1 MVTIFVEAIIPLSK
15 KLSIVF
21 EGGLQRFTQL
31 TIAWLVS
38 DIMVSMAQI
47 LKSKNLATKF
57 QIMVEIAAHQPNIQ
71 QKDIAPRLGITS
83 QAVSEYV
90 KELIKDGWL
99 SSEGR
104 SRYKVTKEGV
114 DWILQMSRQL
124 HSYAWFV
131 SKAVADI
138 STTTA
143 IADSDLSVGQPA
155 SLYMKDGLLFAS
167 KIISDKGAKGI
178 AITEAKKGQDV
189 GIRNVEGVIKLESAK
204 VTIGKVPNVQG
215 GGSKSTDLARLEKEI
230 KEARLVGAM
239 GMEALVAL
247 MQIGVKPDYVHG
259 VRESAI
265 EAAYC
270 GLPFLVICSED
281 KVSILV
287 QRLEEENLDYEI
299 VDLKKR

>member
-1 MVTIFVEAIIPLSK
+1 MVN
-15 KLSIVF
+15 
-21 EGGLQRFTQL
+21 
-31 TIAWLVS
+31 
-38 DIMVSMAQI
+38 MAQI

-83 QAVSEYV
+83 QAVSEYIR
-90 KELIKDGWL
+90 ELIKDGWL

-104 SRYKVTKEGV
+104 SRYRVTKEGV

-131 SKAVADI
+131 SKVVADI

-143 IADSDLSVGQPA
+143 IAASNLSVGQPA

-167 KIISDKGAKGI
+167 DVISGKGAKGI
-178 AITEAKKGQDV
+178 TVTEAKKGQDV
-189 GIRNVEGVIKLESAK
+189 GIRNVEGVIKLEPAK
-204 VTIGKVPNVQG
+204 VMIGKVPNVQD
-215 GGSKSTDLARLEKEI
+215 GGSRSTDLARLKREV

-239 GMEALVAL
+239 GTEALVAL
-247 MQIGVKPDYVHG
+247 VQIGAKPDYVHG
-259 VRESAI
+259 VREAAI

-270 GLPFLVICSED
+270 GLSFLVICSED

-299 VDLKKR
+299 IDLRQNFPRASTS

>member
-1 MVTIFVEAIIPLSK
+1 MVN
-15 KLSIVF
+15 
-21 EGGLQRFTQL
+21 
-31 TIAWLVS
+31 
-38 DIMVSMAQI
+38 MAQI

-114 DWILQMSRQL
+114 NWILQMSRQL

-143 IADSDLSVGQPA
+143 IAGSDLSVGQPA

-167 KIISDKGAKGI
+167 DVISDKGAKGI
-178 AITEAKKGQDV
+178 AATAAEKGQDV
-189 GIRNVEGVIKLESAK
+189 GIRNIEGVIKLEPAK
-204 VTIGKVPNVQG
+204 VTVGKVPNVQD
-215 GGSKSTDLARLEKEI
+215 GGSRSTDLARLKKEI

-239 GMEALVAL
+239 GTEALVAL
-247 MQIGVKPDYVHG
+247 RQIDVKPGYVQG
-259 VRESAI
+259 VREAAI

-270 GLPFLVICSED
+270 GLPFLVVCSED

-287 QRLEEENLDYEI
+287 QRLEEENLGYQVI
-299 VDLKKR
+299 DLSQNFPKASTSRRRSP

>member
-1 MVTIFVEAIIPLSK
+1 MASGII
-15 KLSIVF
+15 
-21 EGGLQRFTQL
+21 
-31 TIAWLVS
+31 
-38 DIMVSMAQI
+38 DDMAQI

-57 QIMVEIAAHQPNIQ
+57 QIMVEIAAHQPTIQ

-104 SRYKVTKEGV
+104 SRYKVTREGV

-167 KIISDKGAKGI
+167 DVSSDTGAKGI
-178 AITEAKKGQDV
+178 AVTEAKKGQDV

-204 VTIGKVPNVQG
+204 VMIGKVPNVQD
-215 GGSKSTDLARLEKEI
+215 GGSRNTDLARLEREV

-239 GMEALVAL
+239 GTEALVAL
-247 MQIGVKPDYVHG
+247 TQIGVKPDYVHG
-259 VRESAI
+259 IREAAI
-265 EAAYC
+265 EASYC
-270 GLPFLVICSED
+270 GLSFLVVCSED

-287 QRLEEENLDYEI
+287 QRLEEENLGYQI
-299 VDLKKR
+299 IDLRQNFPRASTS

>member
-1 MVTIFVEAIIPLSK
+1 MVN
-15 KLSIVF
+15 
-21 EGGLQRFTQL
+21 
-31 TIAWLVS
+31 
-38 DIMVSMAQI
+38 MAQI

-104 SRYKVTKEGV
+104 SQYKVTKEGV

-124 HSYAWFV
+124 HSYAWVV
-131 SKAVADI
+131 SKVVADI

-155 SLYMKDGLLFAS
+155 SLYMKDGLLLAS
-167 KIISDKGAKGI
+167 DVMRDKGAKGI
-178 AITEAKKGQDV
+178 TTTEAKKGQDV
-189 GIRNVEGVIKLESAK
+189 GIRNVEGVIKLEPAEVK
-204 VTIGKVPNVQG
+204 IGKVPNVQD
-215 GGSKSTDLARLEKEI
+215 GGSRGTDFVRLKKEV

-239 GMEALVAL
+239 DTEALVAL
-247 MQIGVKPDYVHG
+247 MQTGVKPDYVHG
-259 VRESAI
+259 VREAAI

-270 GLPFLVICSED
+270 GLSSLVVCSED
-281 KVSILV
+281 KVSLLV
-287 QRLEEENLDYEI
+287 QRLEEENLHYKI
-299 VDLKKR
+299 VDLRKR

>member
-1 MVTIFVEAIIPLSK
+1 MVN
-15 KLSIVF
+15 
-21 EGGLQRFTQL
+21 
-31 TIAWLVS
+31 
-38 DIMVSMAQI
+38 MAQI

-90 KELIKDGWL
+90 KELRKDGWL

-143 IADSDLSVGQPA
+143 IADSDLSIGQPA

-167 KIISDKGAKGI
+167 DVISGKGAKGI
-178 AITEAKKGQDV
+178 AVTEAKKGQDV
-189 GIRNVEGVIKLESAK
+189 GIRNVEGVITLEPAK
-204 VTIGKVPNVQG
+204 VMIGKVPNVQD
-215 GGSKSTDLARLEKEI
+215 GGSRSTDLARLEREV

-239 GMEALVAL
+239 GTEALVAL
-247 MQIGVKPDYVHG
+247 TQIGIKPDYVHG
-259 VRESAI
+259 VREAAI
-265 EAAYC
+265 EASYC
-270 GLPFLVICSED
+270 GLSFLVVCSGD

-287 QRLEEENLDYEI
+287 QRLEEENLGYQI
-299 VDLKKR
+299 IDLRQNFPRASTS

>member
-1 MVTIFVEAIIPLSK
+1 
-15 KLSIVF
+15 
-21 EGGLQRFTQL
+21 
-31 TIAWLVS
+31 
-38 DIMVSMAQI
+38 MAQI

-57 QIMVEIAAHQPNIQ
+57 QIMVEIAAHQPTIQ

-124 HSYAWFV
+124 HSYAWSV
-131 SKAVADI
+131 SKVVADI

-167 KIISDKGAKGI
+167 DVISDKGAKGT
-178 AITEAKKGQDV
+178 AVTAAKKGQDV

-204 VTIGKVPNVQG
+204 VMLGKVPNVQD
-215 GGSKSTDLARLEKEI
+215 GGSRNTDLARLEREV

-239 GMEALVAL
+239 GTEALVAL
-247 MQIGVKPDYVHG
+247 TQIGVKPDYVHG
-259 VRESAI
+259 IREAAI

-270 GLPFLVICSED
+270 GLSFLVVCSED
-281 KVSILV
+281 KVSLLV
-287 QRLEEENLDYEI
+287 QRLEEENLGYQI
-299 VDLKKR
+299 VDLRQNFPRASTR

>member
-1 MVTIFVEAIIPLSK
+1 MIN
-15 KLSIVF
+15 
-21 EGGLQRFTQL
+21 
-31 TIAWLVS
+31 
-38 DIMVSMAQI
+38 MAQI

-83 QAVSEYV
+83 QAVSEYIR
-90 KELIKDGWL
+90 EMMRDGWL
-99 SSEGR
+99 SSQGR

-124 HSYAWFV
+124 HSYAWLV
-131 SKAVADI
+131 SKVVADI

-143 IADSDLSVGQPA
+143 IADSDLSIGQPA
-155 SLYMKDGLLFAS
+155 SLHMKDGLLFAS
-167 KIISDKGAKGI
+167 NAISAKGAKGTTV
-178 AITEAKKGQDV
+178 TEAKKGQDV
-189 GIRNVEGVIKLESAK
+189 GIRNIEGVIKLEPAK
-204 VTIGKVPNVQG
+204 VIIGKVPNVQD
-215 GGSKSTDLARLEKEI
+215 GGSRSTDLARLKREVK
-230 KEARLVGAM
+230 KTRLVGAM

-247 MQIGVKPDYVHG
+247 MQIDVKPDYVHG
-259 VRESAI
+259 VREAAI

-270 GLPFLVICSED
+270 GLPFLVVCSED

-299 VDLKKR
+299 VDLRKR

>member
-1 MVTIFVEAIIPLSK
+1 L
-15 KLSIVF
+15 
-21 EGGLQRFTQL
+21 
-31 TIAWLVS
+31 AWLAS
-38 DIMVSMAQI
+38 DIMVNMAQI

-83 QAVSEYV
+83 QAVSEYIR
-90 KELIKDGWL
+90 ELIKDGWL
-99 SSEGR
+99 SSQGR

-143 IADSDLSVGQPA
+143 IADSDLSAGQPA

-167 KIISDKGAKGI
+167 NTIRGKGAKGI
-178 AITEAKKGQDV
+178 TVTEAKKGQDV
-189 GIRNVEGVIKLESAK
+189 GIRNIQGVIKLEPAK
-204 VTIGKVPNVQG
+204 VTIGKVSNVQD
-215 GGSKSTDLARLEKEI
+215 GGSRCTNLARLEKEV
-230 KEARLVGAM
+230 KKARLVGAL
-239 GMEALVAL
+239 GTEALVVL

-259 VRESAI
+259 VREAAV

-270 GLPFLVICSED
+270 GLSSLVVCSED
-281 KVSILV
+281 KIPLLV
-287 QRLEEENLDYEI
+287 QRLEEENLHYEI
-299 VDLKKR
+299 ADLRRR

>member
-1 MVTIFVEAIIPLSK
+1 MVN
-15 KLSIVF
+15 
-21 EGGLQRFTQL
+21 
-31 TIAWLVS
+31 
-38 DIMVSMAQI
+38 MAQI

-83 QAVSEYV
+83 QAVSEYIR
-90 KELIKDGWL
+90 ELIKDGWL

-104 SRYKVTKEGV
+104 SQYKVTKDGV

-143 IADSDLSVGQPA
+143 IADSDLAAGQPA

-167 KIISDKGAKGI
+167 RVIRGKGAKGI
-178 AITEAKKGQDV
+178 TVTTAKKGQDI
-189 GIRNVEGVIKLESAK
+189 GIGNIAGVIKLEPAK
-204 VTIGKVPNVQG
+204 VMVGKVPDVRD
-215 GGSKSTDLARLEKEI
+215 GGSKSTNLARLEKEV
-230 KEARLVGAM
+230 KKARLVGVL
-239 GMEALVAL
+239 GTEALVAL
-247 MQIGVKPDYVHG
+247 RQIGIKPDYVHG
-259 VRESAI
+259 VREAAI

-270 GLPFLVICSED
+270 GLPFLVVCSED
-281 KVSILV
+281 KVPILV
-287 QRLEEENLDYEI
+287 PRLEEENLDYEI
-299 VDLKKR
+299 VDLRKG

>member
-1 MVTIFVEAIIPLSK
+1 MVN
-15 KLSIVF
+15 
-21 EGGLQRFTQL
+21 
-31 TIAWLVS
+31 
-38 DIMVSMAQI
+38 MAQI

-167 KIISDKGAKGI
+167 DVTTNKGAKGI
-178 AITEAKKGQDV
+178 AVTEAEKGQDV
-189 GIRNVEGVIKLESAK
+189 GIRNVEGVIKLEPAEVK
-204 VTIGKVPNVQG
+204 IGKVPNVQD
-215 GGSKSTDLARLEKEI
+215 GGSRSTDLARLKKEI

-239 GMEALVAL
+239 GTEALVAL
-247 MQIGVKPDYVHG
+247 RQMGVKPDYVHG
-259 VRESAI
+259 VREAAI

-287 QRLEEENLDYEI
+287 QRLEEENLGYQI
-299 VDLKKR
+299 IDLRQNAARASTGRRRSP